1 MKLFQKLKPDQ
12 DGSSDWS
19 VARRLA
25 GITWRHRFAFMGVL
39 ALKLFMLLM
48 NLGNLG
54 LMGLGI
60 DYIRTQIQTGIKP
73 PLWPFGISPPS
84 SWSPAKVL
92 FMIAGIILAVALVRA
107 LAGYVSSVAV
117 SLLVD
122 GRVIVGIRSKVYEK
136 LQRLSFR
143 FFDANISS
151 TLINRLTGDSRDV
164 GFFVNNVLLETIVT
178 AISLVVCI
186 SLLFAIHVKLT
197 LASLA
202 TIPLMYV
209 LAKMFSRT
217 MQPLHIRNR
226 ELMDNLIQNIA
237 ESLRGI
243 QIIKG
248 FAREEESLKS
258 FQECNQAVNQQKL
271 KIFHSVS
278 LFVPAVGFVNQLS
291 VAVLLVYGGYL
302 LMTKELPL
310 GTGIVVFAGLLQT
323 FSAQIANGVR
333 IASVSQKSLTG
344 ARRVFEVMDTP
355 IDVENV
361 PDPVHMPLAKGMV
374 RFENVSFGYRQ
385 NEPVLKDISF
395 DVNPG
400 ESIAFLS
407 ATGGGKS
414 TLLSLIPRFYD
425 PDRGRIMLDGIDL
438 KHIYLDDLRRNI
450 GLVFQE
456 SLLFRNTISANIAF
470 GHPGASREAVQ
481 RAAVIAGAHNF
492 IMEMPDGYETLIGEG
507 GRDISGGQRQR
518 LAIARA
524 ILLDPSILLLDD
536 PTSAVDLNMESEIL
550 QSIENA
556 MAGRTTFIVAHRVS
570 TLRRANRI
578 VVLDEGRID
587 EIGTH
592 EELVQ
597 ARGMYQ
603 RAVELQTTGT

>member
-1 MKLFQKLKPDQ
+1 
-12 DGSSDWS
+12 
-19 VARRLA
+19 
-25 GITWRHRFAFMGVL
+25 
-39 ALKLFMLLM
+39 
-48 NLGNLG
+48 
-54 LMGLGI
+54 
-60 DYIRTQIQTGIKP
+60 
-73 PLWPFGISPPS
+73 
-84 SWSPAKVL
+84 
-92 FMIAGIILAVALVRA
+92 
-107 LAGYVSSVAV
+107 
-117 SLLVD
+117 
-122 GRVIVGIRSKVYEK
+122 
-136 LQRLSFR
+136 
-143 FFDANISS
+143 
-151 TLINRLTGDSRDV
+151 
-164 GFFVNNVLLETIVT
+164 
-178 AISLVVCI
+178 
-186 SLLFAIHVKLT
+186 
-197 LASLA
+197 
-202 TIPLMYV
+202 
-209 LAKMFSRT
+209 
-217 MQPLHIRNR
+217 
-226 ELMDNLIQNIA
+226 
-237 ESLRGI
+237 
-243 QIIKG
+243 
-248 FAREEESLKS
+248 
-258 FQECNQAVNQQKL
+258 
-271 KIFHSVS
+271 
-278 LFVPAVGFVNQLS
+278 
-291 VAVLLVYGGYL
+291 
-302 LMTKELPL
+302 
-310 GTGIVVFAGLLQT
+310 
-323 FSAQIANGVR
+323 
-333 IASVSQKSLTG
+333 
-344 ARRVFEVMDTP
+344 MDTP